1 MLLIWN
7 KREWNLFGYLFSIIV
22 TFALIGLIIYGKD
35 HKGQL
40 EVVMNVLTV
49 ILVVAFFAIIR
60 RNVKQICK
68 NKIKEDMLNTKLKK
82 YLYYIPILLMV
93 VLVVCGLVLRDNE
106 KLSYINTFLLLISIF
121 VAIVYVIVIS
131 LKSATTRLI

>member
-1 MLLIWN
+1 MAQTRM
-7 KREWNLFGYLFSIIV
+7 KRWNLFGYLFSIIV

-68 NKIKEDMLNTKLKK
+68 NKIK
-82 YLYYIPILLMV
+82 
-93 VLVVCGLVLRDNE
+93 
-106 KLSYINTFLLLISIF
+106 
-121 VAIVYVIVIS
+121 
-131 LKSATTRLI
+131 

>member
-1 MLLIWN
+1 MEQTRM
-7 KREWNLFGYLFSIIV
+7 KRWNLFGYLFSIIV
-22 TFALIGLIIYGKD
+22 TFALIGLIMYGKD
-35 HKGQL
+35 HKAQL
-40 EVVMNVLTV
+40 EEVMYVLTV

-68 NKIKEDMLNTKLKK
+68 KKIICYAQHKELKK
-82 YLYYIPILLMV
+82 YFYYIPILLMV

-121 VAIVYVIVIS
+121 VAIVYVIVIRI
-131 LKSATTRLI
+131 KSKK

>member
-1 MLLIWN
+1 MEQTRM
-7 KREWNLFGYLFSIIV
+7 KRWNLFGYLFSIIV

-40 EVVMNVLTV
+40 EVVMYVLTV

-68 NKIKEDMLNTKLKK
+68 NKIICYAQHKVEKILI
-82 YLYYIPILLMV
+82 LY
-93 VLVVCGLVLRDNE
+93 
-106 KLSYINTFLLLISIF
+106 SYTTYGSIGSMRISI
-121 VAIVYVIVIS
+121 
-131 LKSATTRLI
+131 KR

>member
-1 MLLIWN
+1 MEQTRM
-7 KREWNLFGYLFSIIV
+7 KRWNLFGYLFSIIV
-22 TFALIGLIIYGKD
+22 TFALIGLIKYGKD

-68 NKIKEDMLNTKLKK
+68 NKIK
-82 YLYYIPILLMV
+82 
-93 VLVVCGLVLRDNE
+93 
-106 KLSYINTFLLLISIF
+106 
-121 VAIVYVIVIS
+121 
-131 LKSATTRLI
+131 

>member
-1 MLLIWN
+1 M
-7 KREWNLFGYLFSIIV
+7 KRWNLFGYLFSIIV

-68 NKIKEDMLNTKLKK
+68 NKIICYAQHKVEKILI
-82 YLYYIPILLMV
+82 LY
-93 VLVVCGLVLRDNE
+93 
-106 KLSYINTFLLLISIF
+106 SYTTYGSIGSMRISI
-121 VAIVYVIVIS
+121 
-131 LKSATTRLI
+131 KR

>member
-1 MLLIWN
+1 M
-7 KREWNLFGYLFSIIV
+7 KRWNLFGYLFSIIV
-22 TFALIGLIIYGKD
+22 TLALIGLIIYGKD

-68 NKIKEDMLNTKLKK
+68 NKIK
-82 YLYYIPILLMV
+82 
-93 VLVVCGLVLRDNE
+93 
-106 KLSYINTFLLLISIF
+106 
-121 VAIVYVIVIS
+121 
-131 LKSATTRLI
+131 